1 MEYFYAEVD
10 TWHTT
15 HPDGVEVFYFPSG
28 QTETHHPSGLKEI
41 VGADGL
47 ARLVHADGREEE
59 AARSQLSRAAQR
71 SKPSLDSEAL
81 AALRLSINSTY

>member
-10 TWHTT
+10 TWHAT
-15 HPDGVEVFYFPSG
+15 HSDGVEVFYFPSG

-41 VGADGL
+41 LSADGL
-47 ARLVHADGREEE
+47 VRLVHADGREED

-71 SKPSLDSEAL
+71 GKPSLDSQAL
-81 AALRLSINSTY
+81 AALRMSISSPA